1 MPASRRVLLAVLAPL
16 LLAGCTSDAKTW
28 GPVTAVVPSD
38 GGADALASGLLT
50 ITNSCV
56 YLQQDADEALEDS
69 M

>member
-1 MPASRRVLLAVLAPL
+1 MPGSRRVLLAVLAPL
-16 LLAGCTSDAKTW
+16 LLAGCTSDATTW